1 MPFPF
6 TPGLTEPK
14 LVDLSDPSCDMI
26 LNGERSDLEAALAAG
41 DVDALSRLGG
51 SFAGVAQQGV
61 TIRLARTIGRPLRYF
76 VAKRSSGPYLVVADR
91 IDTIA
96 RYCAE
101 QGIAWQFHPS
111 YTRLVPAHYVT
122 ELDQIGCPD
131 PNPRYRRFFTPAV
144 GRGTPDTAAL
154 GEAYLSAVEETA
166 GRILDRLPPAEPVG
180 VALSGGADS
189 TAVAWAVLG
198 AARARGR
205 ADRVRF
211 FTLSVGDAADRTSA
225 ESVARALGVADRW
238 KAVEASLEEISLE
251 DAVRTIEDYRP
262 LDVQCAAVMLAFV
275 RNLRRADPDLVHL
288 FDGDGGDEN
297 WKSYPL
303 EDSEITL
310 RSVVNNPLLYHE
322 GWGVDSIKHSLTY
335 SGGFSRGVVRGYAPA
350 RAFGFVSHSPLAM
363 RAAIAAALAAPLSEL
378 VGEDVEKL
386 LRLKGTVVRAGLR
399 GRGVDLPIAEK
410 RRFQDGAIARPGTR
424 LRASRAELRAIHE
437 RRFAA
442 PDGDDPDLPRSEPG
456 RVALPA

>member
-14 LVDLSDPSCDMI
+14 LVDLSDPSSDLI
-26 LNGERSDLEAALAAG
+26 LDGDRGDLEAALAAG
-41 DVDALSRLGG
+41 DVDALSRIGG
-51 SFAGVAQQGV
+51 SFAAVAQEGV

-91 IDTIA
+91 IDAIA

-101 QGIAWQFHPS
+101 QEIGWQFHPS
-111 YTRLVPAHYVT
+111 YTRLVPAHFVT

-131 PNPRYRRFFTPAV
+131 PNPRYRRFFTPAI
-144 GRGTPDTAAL
+144 GRAAPDHAAL
-154 GEAYLSAVEETA
+154 GEAYLAALEETV
-166 GRILDRLPPAEPVG
+166 GRIFDRLPPSAPIG

-189 TAVAWAVLG
+189 TAVAWAVLA
-198 AARARGR
+198 AARAR
-205 ADRVRF
+205 AAAERVRF
-211 FTLSVGDAADRTSA
+211 FTLSVGGAADRTSA
-225 ESVARALGVADRW
+225 EAVARSLGVASRW
-238 KAVEASLEEISLE
+238 TAVEAPLEEVSLP
-251 DAVRTIEDYRP
+251 DAVRVMEDYRP
-262 LDVQCAAVMLAFV
+262 LDVQCAAAMLIFA
-275 RNLRRADPDLVHL
+275 RNLRRAEPGLVYL

-297 WKSYPL
+297 WKSYSL
-303 EDSEITL
+303 EDSEITI

-350 RAFGFVSHSPLAM
+350 RAFGFISVSPLAM
-363 RAAIAAALAAPLSEL
+363 RGAIAAALAAPLSEL
-378 VGEDVEKL
+378 VGEDVDRL
-386 LRLKGTVVRAGLR
+386 LALKGSVVRAGLR

-410 RRFQDGAIARPGTR
+410 RRFQHGAIADPGAR
-424 LRASRAELRAIHE
+424 LRASRAELRAVHE

-442 PDGDDPDLPRSEPG
+442 LEGDDPDFPRGEPD
-456 RVALPA
+456 RAALSA